1 MNHRAAPF
9 SALARRVAL
18 ACALALSA
26 GAPPAGAQDGR
37 QPVVDAAAM
46 AQADVVRGY
55 ADSDPVGRIQM
66 LLAARALSPGA
77 QFALAQT
84 HPNIVEQVID
94 PQLAPVLAYIDT
106 LPPPE
111 LARLRQGKTVVRA
124 QRDLKGAELKAAA
137 LVAER
142 FDWPKFKPEKIT
154 AVRLGPFEG
163 RTFRVDI
170 TYAKSRKK
178 EYTNVVELA
187 WPSSPERDEES
198 RGRLSKHFGARPSR
212 DSNEKGAPLPLQ
224 DGSFEKEYTLND
236 AWEIV
241 EAVEMGNK
249 RTPVND
255 VTIDPNTALDGSH
268 SVRFYADDHTRLFN
282 EVAQVVPVLQ
292 FQPVQLRA
300 QLRAEKLRVE
310 FHQREDQVC
319 MTLSFLDA
327 SYRPLG
333 QPVKAVGR
341 LTTHPWELLEL
352 NATAPAN
359 AAFVRVGLL
368 SAVSGTAWF
377 DAVELRRGD

>member
-1 MNHRAAPF
+1 MFRRA
-9 SALARRVAL
+9 SLRRLAASCVL
-18 ACALALSA
+18 ACAWMVALSRPVA
-26 GAPPAGAQDGR
+26 AQDGR
-37 QPVVDAAAM
+37 PPTVDAAAS
-46 AQADVVRGY
+46 AQADAVRGY
-55 ADSDPVGRIQM
+55 SDADPVGRIQM
-66 LLAARALSPGA
+66 LLAARSLSPAA

-84 HPNIVEQVID
+84 HPSIVEQLID
-94 PQLAPVLAYIDT
+94 PKLAPVLAYLDT
-106 LPPPE
+106 LPAPE

-124 QRDLKGAELKAAA
+124 QRDLKGAELAAA
-137 LVAER
+137 AVVAQR

-163 RTFRVDI
+163 RTFRMDI
-170 TYAKSRKK
+170 TYAKSKKK
-178 EYTNVVELA
+178 EFTNVVELA

-198 RGRLSKHFGARPSR
+198 RGQLSKHFGARPSR
-212 DSNEKGAPLPLQ
+212 DSNEKGAPLPLI

-236 AWEIV
+236 AWELV
-241 EAVEMGNK
+241 EATEMGNK

-255 VTIDPNTALDGSH
+255 VTIDATSALDGAH

-282 EVAQVVPVLQ
+282 EVAQLVPVMQ

-300 QLRAEKLRVE
+300 QLKAENLRIE

-327 SYRPLG
+327 NYRPVG

-352 NATAPAN
+352 TATAPAN
-359 AAFVRVGLL
+359 AAFARVALL

-377 DAVELRRGD
+377 DAVELRRAD